1 MSKRKLTP
9 EELRQLRLDVLASG
23 QSPKLIEVIER
34 NIDTLVEV
42 RRQIARARGPQD
54 RLADAITA
62 WSGSMPFVFVHAA
75 WFAGWVVSN
84 LGWFG
89 PRWMFDP
96 FPFGL
101 LTMIVSLEAI
111 FLATFVLLSQNRQAE
126 VAEQRAELDLQ
137 INLLSEYELTRVL
150 KLVDAIA
157 DHLGLAEGRD
167 PELEDLKR
175 DVSPEAV
182 IREMDR
188 RKHVLDRESGR
199 D

>member
-1 MSKRKLTP
+1 MPRRPLTDD
-9 EELRQLRLDVLASG
+9 ELRQLRLTYLGRDPELVG
-23 QSPKLIEVIER
+23 VIER
-34 NIDTLVEV
+34 NIRTLVEV
-42 RRQIARARGPQD
+42 RRQIERSRGRRD

-62 WSGSMPFVFVHAA
+62 WSGSMPFIFVHAA
-75 WFAGWVVSN
+75 WFAGWIASN
-84 LGWFG
+84 LGWLG
-89 PRWMFDP
+89 PRLVFDP

-157 DHLGLAEGRD
+157 D
-167 PELEDLKR
+167 
-175 DVSPEAV
+175 
-182 IREMDR
+182 
-188 RKHVLDRESGR
+188 
-199 D
+199 